1 MHSKIAEVI
10 ALCFLFSLFSCSN
23 KGKQISEFNLK
34 TLDGSSISEIDLKGK
49 ITVIHVWA
57 TWCGSCLQEIP
68 ELNELANRYVMD
80 TTIVFLAISDEPNEK
95 IERCLQ
101 QRKFDFIQIPAAK
114 ELTSSLKT
122 KLVKTYPQ
130 HIIIGKDLKI
140 KFEHSGEINNV
151 VKVLSMEIE
160 KER

>member
-1 MHSKIAEVI
+1 MNSRITEII

-23 KGKQISEFNLK
+23 KGKQIPEFNLK
-34 TLDGSSISEIDLKGK
+34 TLAGVTISEKNLKGK
-49 ITVIHVWA
+49 ITVINVWA

-68 ELNELANRYVMD
+68 ELNELANRYVSD
-80 TTIVFLAISDEPNEK
+80 TTIVFLAISAEPNEK

-114 ELTSSLKT
+114 ELVSSLKT

-140 KFEHSGEINNV
+140 KFEHSGEINNL
-151 VKVLSMEIE
+151 VKVLGIEIE